1 MNICTGHTIFHR
13 FMGNKTEK
21 RAAMVFVF
29 LPMQISNAC
38 AHVAIVHE
46 LPVEFSILYGVCDGE
61 WRQVAMGRLLRGFI
75 HVDKHVHCIVH
86 TVKCICYS
94 TNDFKLRFTLHFRAM
109 CADLRGLFF
118 YAYKQFASLLWLWM
132 IFICVLHAIKRML
145 MNFFASSFFFFSSFF
160 SSFCASFRTC
170 LCVFQGSRARTLVC
184 VCVCK
189 T

>member
-1 MNICTGHTIFHR
+1 MRARRHRPWITRGIFH
-13 FMGNKTEK
+13 
-21 RAAMVFVF
+21 
-29 LPMQISNAC
+29 
-38 AHVAIVHE
+38 
-46 LPVEFSILYGVCDGE
+46 SIRCDGE
-61 WRQVAMGRLLRGFI
+61 WSKWLRGRLLWALFMLTNM
-75 HVDKHVHCIVH
+75 CIAL
-86 TVKCICYS
+86 CIPLNAYVYS

-160 SSFCASFRTC
+160 RLFALHLARVCAFFEALARAR
-170 LCVFQGSRARTLVC
+170 SRAFVC